1 MIRRYGKARIVGIIT
16 IVIIGLF
23 ILFAINRT
31 VRYVNKPEEV
41 VQNTNVKNDGFT
53 LNINGDFVTYAEVNG
68 EYNEEGATAYVDGQN
83 ISDDIVVSYY
93 QNNSQVS
100 RIDTSISSTYI
111 VRYEVASGGENKAVT
126 RVVIVTDNKEPNLS
140 VPDTVTITCDEV
152 ASYDVEN
159 GVIATDNAGET
170 SFECENTL
178 SGVPGDYVIKCTAR
192 DSRGN
197 ETTRNRLIKVVSGI
211 EFNYDGKLTITY
223 PTDKEKNYTYKY
235 SLDNGK
241 TWTDASVKEV
251 LENVSGNII
260 ALVLEDGNYKMSS
273 TYYIK

>member
-1 MIRRYGKARIVGIIT
+1 MLRRYGKARIVGMIT
-16 IVIIGLF
+16 IVFIGLI
-23 ILFAINRT
+23 ILFAINKT
-31 VRYVNKPEEV
+31 VRYVNRPEEI
-41 VQNTNVKNDGFT
+41 VQNTNVKNDGFI
-53 LNINGDFVTYAEVNG
+53 LNINGEFVTYVEVN
-68 EYNEEGATAYVDGQN
+68 EKYNEEGAIASINGQN
-83 ISDDIVVSYY
+83 ISDDIIVSYY
-93 QNNSQVS
+93 QDDSQVS
-100 RIDTSISSTYI
+100 RIDTSIPSTYMAK
-111 VRYEVASGGENKAVT
+111 YEVSSGGESKSVT
-126 RVVIVTDNKEPNLS
+126 RVVIVTDSKAPNLS
-140 VPDTVTITCDEV
+140 VSDTVTITSDEV
-152 ASYDVEN
+152 ASYDIED
-159 GVIATDNAGET
+159 GVMVTDNAGEA

-178 SGVPGDYVIKCTAR
+178 SMVPGDYVIKCTAR

-235 SLDNGK
+235 SWDNGK

-251 LENVSGNII
+251 LENVSGNVI

>member
-53 LNINGDFVTYAEVNG
+53 LNINGEFLTYVEVNG
-68 EYNEEGATAYVDGQN
+68 EYNEEGATASLDGQN

-93 QNNSQVS
+93 QNDAQVS
-100 RIDTSISSTYI
+100 HIDTSTSSTYI
-111 VRYEVASGGENKAVT
+111 VRYEVASGGINKAAA
-126 RVVIVTDNKEPNLS
+126 RVVIVTDNKKPSLT
-140 VPDTVTITCDEV
+140 VPDAVTITSDEA
-152 ASYDVEN
+152 ASYDVES
-159 GVIATDNAGET
+159 GVIATDNAGVA

-178 SGVPGDYVIKCTAR
+178 SAIPGDYVIKCTAR

-211 EFNYDGKLTITY
+211 EFTYDGKLTINY

-235 SLDNGK
+235 SLDNGE
-241 TWTDASVKEV
+241 TWKNASKKEI
-251 LENVSGNII
+251 LENIHGNVI
-260 ALVLEDGNYKMSS
+260 ALVLDDGNYKMSS

>member
-1 MIRRYGKARIVGIIT
+1 MLRRYGKARIVGIIT
-16 IVIIGLF
+16 IVVIGLI
-23 ILFAINRT
+23 ILFAINKT
-31 VRYVNKPEEV
+31 VRYVNRPEEV

-53 LNINGDFVTYAEVNG
+53 LNINGEFVTYVEVNG
-68 EYNEEGATAYVDGQN
+68 KYNEEGAIASIDGQN
-83 ISDDIVVSYY
+83 ISDDIIVSYY
-93 QNNSQVS
+93 QDDSQVS
-100 RIDTSISSTYI
+100 RIDTSIPSTYMAK
-111 VRYEVASGGENKAVT
+111 YEVSSGGESKSVT
-126 RVVIVTDNKEPNLS
+126 RVVIVTDSKAPNLS
-140 VPDTVTITCDEV
+140 VPDTVTITSDEV

-159 GVIATDNAGET
+159 GVMATDNAGEA

-178 SGVPGDYVIKCTAR
+178 SMIPGDYVIKCIAR

-197 ETTRNRLIKVVSGI
+197 ETTRNRLIKVISGI
-211 EFNYDGKLTITY
+211 EFNYDGKLIITY

-241 TWTDASVKEV
+241 TWKDASRKEV
-251 LENVSGNII
+251 LENVSGNVI

>member
-16 IVIIGLF
+16 IVIIGF
-23 ILFAINRT
+23 IILFAINRT

-41 VQNTNVKNDGFT
+41 VQNINVKNDGFT
-53 LNINGDFVTYAEVNG
+53 LNINGEFVTYAEVNG

-140 VPDTVTITCDEV
+140 VPDTVTITSDEV
-152 ASYDVEN
+152 ANYDVEN

-178 SGVPGDYVIKCTAR
+178 SMVPGDYVIKCTAR

>member
-1 MIRRYGKARIVGIIT
+1 MLVRYGKARIVGIIT
-16 IVIIGLF
+16 IIVIGLI
-23 ILFAINRT
+23 ILFVINKT
-31 VRYVNKPEEV
+31 VRYVNEPKEV
-41 VQNTNVKNDGFT
+41 IQNTNVENDDFT
-53 LNINGDFVTYAEVNG
+53 LSVNGDFVTYIEVNG
-68 EYNEEGATAYVDGQN
+68 EYNEEGATALLDGQN

-93 QNNSQVS
+93 QNDSQVS
-100 RIDTSISSTYI
+100 RIDTSRSSTYT
-111 VRYEVASGGENKAVT
+111 VRYEVASGGENKSVT
-126 RVVIVTDNKEPNLS
+126 RVVVVTDNKEPSLS
-140 VPDTVTITCDEV
+140 VPDTVTITSDEV

-159 GVIATDNAGET
+159 GVIATDNAGDA

-178 SGVPGDYVIKCTAR
+178 SMVPGDYVIKCTAR

-251 LENVSGNII
+251 LENVSGNVI

>member
-1 MIRRYGKARIVGIIT
+1 MLRRYGKARIVGVIT
-16 IVIIGLF
+16 IVVIGLI
-23 ILFAINRT
+23 ILFAINKT
-31 VRYVNKPEEV
+31 IIYVNRPEEIL
-41 VQNTNVKNDGFT
+41 QNTNVKNDGFT
-53 LNINGDFVTYAEVNG
+53 LNVNGEFVTYLEIN
-68 EYNEEGATAYVDGQN
+68 EKYNEEGATAFIDGQN
-83 ISDDIVVSYY
+83 VSDDIIISYY
-93 QNNSQVS
+93 QNDSQVS
-100 RIDTSISSTYI
+100 QIDTSTSSTYI
-111 VRYEVASGGENKAVT
+111 VKYEAAGGGKNKSAT
-126 RVVIVTDNKEPNLS
+126 RVVIVTDSKAPSLS
-140 VPDTVTITCDEV
+140 VPDTVTITSDEV

-159 GVIATDNAGET
+159 GVMATDNAGEA

-178 SGVPGDYVIKCTAR
+178 SIVPGNYVIKCTAQ

-223 PTDKEKNYTYKY
+223 PMDKEKNYTYMY

-241 TWTDASVKEV
+241 TWKDASVKEI
-251 LENVSGNII
+251 LEKASGNVI

>member
-53 LNINGDFVTYAEVNG
+53 LNINGEFLTYVEVNG
-68 EYNEEGATAYVDGQN
+68 EYNEEGATASLDGQN

-93 QNNSQVS
+93 QNDSQVS
-100 RIDTSISSTYI
+100 RIDTSRSSTYI
-111 VRYEVASGGENKAVT
+111 VRYEVASGGENKSVT
-126 RVVIVTDNKEPNLS
+126 RVVVVTDNKEPSLS
-140 VPDTVTITCDEV
+140 VPDTVTITSDEV

-159 GVIATDNAGET
+159 GVIATDNAGDA
-170 SFECENTL
+170 SFKCENTL
-178 SGVPGDYVIKCTAR
+178 SMVPSDYVIKCTAR

-251 LENVSGNII
+251 LENVSGNVI
-260 ALVLEDGNYKMSS
+260 ALVLEDGNYKLSS